1 MKKQFLS
8 FVMMLALVIVAG
20 TAMAQL
26 NNTPYQ
32 GGTYTY
38 KLNGI
43 TVVNASTATVTYD
56 GTGATLPTPIAIA
69 IGANQTITFQV
80 TYSQAAT
87 SGTLKVNIVD
97 NTSTCNNFIQLAIT
111 VKAKPTIDL
120 AIVGSV
126 DDLCQNLNTT
136 PANNTDASVGS
147 TANTFTFTVTPTI
160 VNEPAAGTYTY
171 DYTLALPDAATTG
184 LTNYTITR
192 TSGTGT
198 WTEST
203 GEVVGATT
211 TADQVFT
218 ISFNT
223 TTGITAK
230 TITGTLSAVSLTENS
245 GNGNYVETVTTNNED
260 NVIVKTTPKIGSF
273 TIE

>member
-97 NTSTCNNFIQLAIT
+97 DISTCNNFIQLAIT
-111 VKAKPTIDL
+111 VKARPTIDL

-126 DDLCQNLNTT
+126 DDLCQNLNNT

-147 TANTFTFTVTPTI
+147 TANTFTFKVTPTI

-171 DYTLALPDAATTG
+171 DYTLALPDLATIG
-184 LTNYTITR
+184 LTNYSITR
-192 TSGTGT
+192 TTGTGT

-260 NVIVKTTPKIGSF
+260 NVIVKTTPKIGTF

>member
-1 MKKQFLS
+1 
-8 FVMMLALVIVAG
+8 MMIALVIVAG

-43 TVVNASTATVTYD
+43 TVVNASTATVSYD
-56 GTGATLPTPIAIA
+56 GTGASLPTPIAIA

-97 NTSTCNNFIQLAIT
+97 NTSTCNNFIELAIT

-126 DDLCQNLNTT
+126 DDLCQNLNNS
-136 PANNTDASVGS
+136 PADNTDASVGS
-147 TANTFTFTVTPTI
+147 AANTFTFTVTPTI

-171 DYTLALPDAATTG
+171 DYTLALPDLATIG
-184 LTNYTITR
+184 LTNYSITR

-260 NVIVKTTPKIGSF
+260 NVIVKTTPKIGTF